1 MLHRRVEIE
10 KQDYKEGVLK
20 IIGLGIS
27 SSGKAG
33 GAILQSLHFQRSP
46 LNKF

>member
-1 MLHRRVEIE
+1 MLHRRVEIDKE
-10 KQDYKEGVLK
+10 EEGVLK
-20 IIGLGIS
+20 IIGLGLS

-33 GAILQSLHFQRSP
+33 GGLILQSLDFPRSP